1 MPGFETEHFGQVPLA
16 PEVEFEF
23 PCGLPGFDERRRFM
37 PLRFER
43 SDPLIFLQSLED
55 PGLCFITV
63 PVLVADPA
71 YRLEMEAEDLEAIGL
86 DGFRQPRI
94 GEDVMCLAVV
104 SARPDGPTANLL
116 APVVVN
122 LRNRRA
128 VQAVAAARGYS
139 HQHPLVS
146 EESAVCS

>member
-23 PCGLPGFDERRRFM
+23 PRGLPGFDERRRFI
-37 PLRFER
+37 PLRFEH
-43 SDPLIFLQSLED
+43 SDPVIFLQSLED

-71 YRLEMEAEDLEAIGL
+71 YRLEMDTEDLEAIGL
-86 DGFRQPRI
+86 DGSRQPRI

-104 SARPDGPTANLL
+104 SARPEGPTANLL

-122 LRNRRA
+122 LRNHRA
-128 VQAVAAARGYS
+128 VQAVVPGSGYS
-139 HQHPLVS
+139 HQHALMP
-146 EESAVCS
+146 EESAVCL